1 MNSDQEG
8 GSVFL
13 FWSSW
18 IAAIFRN
25 TLLKLV
31 QKNRKRKKKSFHF
44 FDLFYLRVR
53 LHRTNDQSMPVLSEQ
68 KKIKDFQHV
77 LLLGLEDTEQK
88 GYAHH

>member
-31 QKNRKRKKKSFHF
+31 QKNRKKKKSFHF

-53 LHRTNDQSMPVLSEQ
+53 LHRTNDRSMPLLSEQ
-68 KKIKDFQHV
+68 KKMKDFQHV
-77 LLLGLEDTEQK
+77 LLLGLVDTEQK

>member
-31 QKNRKRKKKSFHF
+31 QKNRKRKKNPFTFSTCFISELDF
-44 FDLFYLRVR
+44 TELMI
-53 LHRTNDQSMPVLSEQ
+53 DQCL
-68 KKIKDFQHV
+68 
-77 LLLGLEDTEQK
+77 
-88 GYAHH
+88 Y

>member
-18 IAAIFRN
+18 IAAIYRN

-31 QKNRKRKKKSFHF
+31 QKNRKRKKKILS
-44 FDLFYLRVR
+44 LFR
-53 LHRTNDQSMPVLSEQ
+53 LVFISE
-68 KKIKDFQHV
+68 
-77 LLLGLEDTEQK
+77 
-88 GYAHH
+88 

>member
-18 IAAIFRN
+18 IAAIYRN
-25 TLLKLV
+25 TLFKLV

-44 FDLFYLRVR
+44 LDLFLS
-53 LHRTNDQSMPVLSEQ
+53 QSETSQ
-68 KKIKDFQHV
+68 N
-77 LLLGLEDTEQK
+77 
-88 GYAHH
+88 

>member
-31 QKNRKRKKKSFHF
+31 QKNRKRKKILS
-44 FDLFYLRVR
+44 LFR
-53 LHRTNDQSMPVLSEQ
+53 LVLSQSETSQ
-68 KKIKDFQHV
+68 N
-77 LLLGLEDTEQK
+77 
-88 GYAHH
+88 

>member
-31 QKNRKRKKKSFHF
+31 QKIEKKKYLHF
-44 FDLFYLRVR
+44 LELFYLRVR
-53 LHRTNDQSMPVLSEQ
+53 LHRTNDRSMPVLSEQ

-88 GYAHH
+88 GYAHD